1 MVVCGPRPT
10 WEWRGASG
18 VVHAAGF
25 SVGDAAGLRG
35 KEESSGPRGWLGREK
50 RLGLK
55 KEGVDRTRWGDRGRL
70 KP

>member
-35 KEESSGPRGWLGREK
+35 KEEPSGPRGWLGREEK
-50 RLGLK
+50 LGLK
-55 KEGVDRTRWGDRGRL
+55 KRKKEWTGTRWRIGAC
-70 KP
+70 